1 MNEPIYIT
9 QEGLNNLIKEFKELT
24 EVKRLEVGERIRIAR
39 DQGDVSENAEYAAAK
54 EEQIS
59 LESRI
64 NELDSI
70 IKRAEVV
77 KEEKGKI
84 SVGSV
89 VTVHVEGDN
98 EDYHIVGEPEA
109 DPLNRKISHKS
120 PLGEL
125 LLGKKTGDTFELDTS
140 VGKVS
145 YKIVEIK

>member
-1 MNEPIYIT
+1 MNEPIFIT
-9 QEGLNNLIKEFKELT
+9 QLGLDNLIREFKELT

-54 EEQIS
+54 EEQVS

-70 IKRAEVV
+70 IKRAQVV
-77 KEEKGKI
+77 VEEKGKVNI
-84 SVGSV
+84 GSH

-120 PLGEL
+120 PLGTL
-125 LLGKKTGDTFELDTS
+125 LVGKKINDTFDLETS
-140 VGKVS
+140 VGKVT
-145 YKIVEIK
+145 YRIVEIK

>member
-9 QEGLNNLIKEFKELT
+9 QEGLDNLIKEFKELT

-54 EEQIS
+54 EEQVS

-70 IKRAEVV
+70 IKRAQVV
-77 KEEKGKI
+77 KEEKGKVNI
-84 SVGSV
+84 GSL

-120 PLGEL
+120 PLGTL
-125 LLGKKTGDTFELDTS
+125 LVGKKINDTFDLETA
-140 VGKVS
+140 VGKVT
-145 YKIVEIK
+145 YRIVEIK

>member
-1 MNEPIYIT
+1 MNEPIYLT
-9 QEGLNNLIKEFKELT
+9 QEGLDNLIKEFKELT
-24 EVKRLEVGERIRIAR
+24 DVKRLEVGERIRIAR

-64 NELDSI
+64 SELDSI

-84 SVGSV
+84 TVGSV
-89 VTVHVEGDN
+89 VTVHVEGDS

-109 DPLNRKISHKS
+109 DPLNKKISHKS
-120 PLGEL
+120 PLGLL
-125 LLGKKTGDTFELDTS
+125 LLGKKLGDTFDLETS
-140 VGKVS
+140 VGKVT
-145 YKIVEIK
+145 YRVLEIK

>member
-125 LLGKKTGDTFELDTS
+125 LLGKKTGDIFELDTA

>member
-84 SVGSV
+84 SVGSI

-109 DPLNRKISHKS
+109 DPLNKKISHKS

-125 LLGKKTGDTFELDTS
+125 LIGKKIGDTFELDTAI
-140 VGKVS
+140 GKIS

>member
-1 MNEPIYIT
+1 MNEPIYVT
-9 QEGLNNLIKEFKELT
+9 QEGLDKLIKEFKELT

-64 NELDSI
+64 NELDAI
-70 IKRAEVV
+70 IKRAQVV
-77 KEEKGKI
+77 KEEKGKVNI
-84 SVGSV
+84 GTV
-89 VTVHVEGDN
+89 VTVHVEGDH

-109 DPLNRKISHKS
+109 DPLNGKISHKS
-120 PLGEL
+120 PLGTL
-125 LLGKKTGDTFELDTS
+125 LLGKKLGDTFDLETA
-140 VGKVS
+140 VGKVT